1 MAYME
6 LSLLVMG
13 IVLLVVGYR
22 ANRRNMLLSAAIVLF
37 LSGALG
43 SFAQG
48 YVHGWHQ
55 AGVSARAAA
64 GS

>member
-1 MAYME
+1 MELME
-6 LSLLVMG
+6 LSLLVLG

-22 ANRRNMLLSAAIVLF
+22 TNRRNVLLSAAIVLF
-37 LSGALG
+37 VSGALG

-55 AGVSARAAA
+55 AGLSAQAAV
-64 GS
+64 GR